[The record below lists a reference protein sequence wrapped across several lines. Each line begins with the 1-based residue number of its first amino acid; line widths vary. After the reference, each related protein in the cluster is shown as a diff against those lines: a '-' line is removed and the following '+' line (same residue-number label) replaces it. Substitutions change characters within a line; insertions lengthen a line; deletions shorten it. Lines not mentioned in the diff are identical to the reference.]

1 MNRFIAACLVLGASA
16 ALAQDRE
23 VPMTQRG
30 SQSGLDVVQYEGRA
44 VVAGELLV
52 KFRDGNA
59 QRLRRDAVRMRRHR
73 IAEAR
78 DLGHSGYSHVR
89 LADRHAIRETIA
101 SLSLDADVEYVEP
114 NYIVEASATPNDT
127 FFSRQWALKNTGQ
140 DGGLVKADIDAA
152 TAWEYTKGA
161 KKTVV
166 GIVDSGIDYTHPDLA
181 ANVWSASKE
190 FTVTFSPTDK
200 ITCPAGSHGYNA
212 ITNSCDPRDNATH
225 GTAVAGTV
233 GATGN
238 NRAGVS
244 GVAWTTTMMGLAFLD
259 SSGRGNVANA
269 IRAIEFAIQAKKAL
283 GDGANI
289 RVLNNSWGGA
299 GYSQALL
306 DEINKAASAGML
318 FIAAAGNT
326 PKNLD
331 AQPEYPAAYTAPN
344 LITVAAT
351 DNKDVLATFSTYGAK
366 SVHIGAPGIG
376 IATTSPAGQYVL
388 ASGTSF
394 SAPLATGV
402 AALVLAACE
411 TLDVAGLRKAIVDN
425 VDPVPGLA
433 GKTSTG
439 GRLNAYKAIKSC
451 ATSTTPQVPPGF
463 SLAASPL
470 AATLNPGT
478 TATMAIQL
486 TAKGGFAGPVALT
499 ITGLPAGVTG
509 VFIPASITPGQ
520 TASLRLTAAANAAP
534 IATAAA
540 ASIKGVNGS
549 IISLAAVSVAIK
561 APPSFDVT
569 ATPPTASIKAG
580 AAASYTLKVTP
591 VGGFSEPVMLQVAG
605 LPAGSSGQLT
615 QPTPGTL
622 VLSVRTTATTVLKS
636 YPLTVTATGGSI
648 RKTVNLTLTVT
659 AK

>member
-1 MNRFIAACLVLGASA
+1 MKQFIAVCLVLHASA

-23 VPMTQRG
+23 TPVTQRRTT
-30 SQSGLDVVQYEGRA
+30 SRLETVQYEGRA

-52 KFRDGNA
+52 KFRDGNS
-59 QRLRRDAVRMRRHR
+59 QKFRGDGVRMRRYR
-73 IAEAR
+73 VAEAQ

-89 LADRHAIRETIA
+89 LTDRQAMHEAIA
-101 SLSLDADVEYVEP
+101 SLAEDGDVEYVEP

-140 DGGLVKADIDAA
+140 DGGLVKADIDAT

-161 KKTVV
+161 KKAVI
-166 GIVDSGIDYTHPDLA
+166 GIVDSGLDYTHPDLA
-181 ANVWSASKE
+181 PNVWSAPKE
-190 FTVTFSPTDK
+190 FTVTFSPTDR
-200 ITCPAGSHGYNA
+200 ITCPAGSHGFNA

-233 GATGN
+233 GAAGN

-244 GVAWTTTMMGLAFLD
+244 GVVWTSTMMGLAFLD
-259 SSGRGNVANA
+259 STGRGSVANA

-306 DEINKAASAGML
+306 DEINKAAAAGML
-318 FIAAAGNT
+318 FVVAAGNT
-326 PKNLD
+326 PKDLD
-331 AQPEYPAAYTAPN
+331 TQPEYPAAYTAAN

-366 SVHIGAPGIG
+366 SAHIGAPGVS
-376 IATTSPAGQYVL
+376 IATTSPGGQYVL

-394 SAPLATGV
+394 SAPLTTGV
-402 AALVLAACE
+402 AALVLAACD
-411 TLDVAGLRKAIVDN
+411 TLDLAGLRKAIVNN

-433 GKTSTG
+433 GKTTTG
-439 GRLNAYKAIKSC
+439 GRLNAYKAVKSC
-451 ATSTTPQVPPGF
+451 AASTAPQVQPGF
-463 SLAASPL
+463 TVAAAPL

-478 TATMAIQL
+478 TSTLTIQVA
-486 TAKGGFAGPVALT
+486 AKGGFATPVALT

-509 VFIPASITPGQ
+509 VFTPASITPGQ
-520 TASLRLTAAANAAP
+520 NALLRLTAAANAAP
-534 IATAAA
+534 ISAPASAT
-540 ASIKGVNGS
+540 IKGVYGS
-549 IISLAAVSVAIK
+549 IISLAPVAIDLIL
-561 APPSFDVT
+561 PPSFTVT
-569 ATPPTASIKAG
+569 ATPAAATIKAG
-580 AAASYTLKVTP
+580 ATASYTLKLSLI
-591 VGGFSEPVMLQVAG
+591 GGFNQPVMFQVTG
-605 LPAGSSGQLT
+605 LPAGTTGQIT
-615 QPTPGTL
+615 QPTAGTL
-622 VLSVRTTATTVLKS
+622 VLAVKSTTSTVPKS
-636 YPLTVTATGGSI
+636 YSLVATATGGTI
-648 RKTVNLTLTVT
+648 RKTINLSLIVL